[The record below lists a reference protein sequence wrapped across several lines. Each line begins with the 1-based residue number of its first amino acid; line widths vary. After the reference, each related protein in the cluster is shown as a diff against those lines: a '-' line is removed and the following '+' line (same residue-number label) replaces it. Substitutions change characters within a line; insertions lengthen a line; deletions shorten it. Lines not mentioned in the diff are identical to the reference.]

1 MLYLKITFK
10 WGVNESRYRNPRLK
24 SHIFRPV
31 QGRRQDLMSANGST
45 NCKRPIQMDARR
57 KSQQLTSWI
66 KRALLR
72 LYGPPLVLIV
82 IVLCNILYSFEIAF
96 GLTKKS
102 KFFGM
107 LMSFAGSVTTDTFTK
122 KNDLWTN
129 QAVRPPMWR
138 TLRPI

>member
-1 MLYLKITFK
+1 MKVDIEILGSKATFFDPS
-10 WGVNESRYRNPRLK
+10 GRNYP
-24 SHIFRPV
+24 IEEV

-82 IVLCNILYSFEIAF
+82 IVLSMFALQYFV
-96 GLTKKS
+96 
-102 KFFGM
+102 FF
-107 LMSFAGSVTTDTFTK
+107 
-122 KNDLWTN
+122 
-129 QAVRPPMWR
+129 
-138 TLRPI
+138 